1 MEIAT
6 IGFTRTTARHFFER
20 LTAARVQRVIDVR
33 LHNESQLAGF
43 AKQSDLPYFLA
54 KLGGISYEHD
64 LRLAPTED
72 LLKKYREDQ
81 DWDHYAAAF
90 KKLMRRRKI
99 TTVVDRNAFARKTA
113 LLCSEPTA
121 DHCHRRLVA
130 ELLAKQ
136 WSTSIEH
143 L

>member
-1 MEIAT
+1 LEIAT
-6 IGFTRTTARHFFER
+6 IGFTRTTATYFFER

-33 LHNESQLAGF
+33 LHNASQLAGF
-43 AKQSDLPYFLA
+43 AKQADLPYFLE
-54 KLGGISYEHD
+54 KLCGISYEHD

-72 LLKKYREDQ
+72 LLKKYREDK
-81 DWDHYAAAF
+81 DWDRYAAAF
-90 KKLMRRRKI
+90 TRLMRRRNI
-99 TTVVDRNAFARKTA
+99 TTILDRDSFARKTA

-130 ELLAKQ
+130 EILSAA
-136 WSTSIEH
+136 WPTTVEH